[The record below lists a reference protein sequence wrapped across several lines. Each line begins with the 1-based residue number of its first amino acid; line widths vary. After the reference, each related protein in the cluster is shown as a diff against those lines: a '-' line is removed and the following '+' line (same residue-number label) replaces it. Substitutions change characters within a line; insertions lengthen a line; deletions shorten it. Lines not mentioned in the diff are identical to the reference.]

1 MVKFKSNFKKNEL
14 KPLFFEIVK
23 NSKNQIMN
31 KNNNFGIFVFIPDL
45 RFLRGILPRSVTA
58 S

>member
-1 MVKFKSNFKKNEL
+1 MVKFKSNFKNSAI
-14 KPLFFEIVK
+14 LFFRNIV
-23 NSKNQIMN
+23 KNQIMN